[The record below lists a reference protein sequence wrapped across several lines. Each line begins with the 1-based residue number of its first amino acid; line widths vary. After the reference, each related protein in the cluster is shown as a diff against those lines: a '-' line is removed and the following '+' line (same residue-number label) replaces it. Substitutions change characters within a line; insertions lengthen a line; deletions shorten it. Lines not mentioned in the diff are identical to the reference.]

1 MREGTMAR
9 HVFFSFHY
17 QRDVWRI
24 TQIRNLGEIVGN
36 GAAGFHDRSLWEEA
50 KSKGDSVVKKLID
63 DALHGTSVTVVFIGS
78 QTAGRKFINYEIEKS
93 VARGNGLVGIQI
105 NGLKDKDG
113 TTDPVGATPS
123 LLIQNRTPIY
133 KYVDSQQLK
142 NRIEEAAKAVGK

>member
-1 MREGTMAR
+1 MTR

-24 TQIRNLGEIVGN
+24 NQIRNLGEIVGN
-36 GAAGFHDRSLWEEA
+36 AAAGFHDKSLWEEA
-50 KSKGDSVVKKLID
+50 KAKGDSAVKKLID

-93 VARGNGLVGIQI
+93 IARGNGLVGIQI

-113 TTDPVGATPS
+113 NTDPLGATPA

-133 KYVDSQQLK
+133 KYADSATLK
-142 NRIEEAAKAVGK
+142 KRIEEAATAAGK